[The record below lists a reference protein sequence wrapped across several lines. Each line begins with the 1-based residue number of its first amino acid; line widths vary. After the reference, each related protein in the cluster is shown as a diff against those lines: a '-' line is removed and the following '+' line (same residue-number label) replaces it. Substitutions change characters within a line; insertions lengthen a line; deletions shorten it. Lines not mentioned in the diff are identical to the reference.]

1 MVAESC
7 PKDEVP
13 TIRRDSLEEQSTYI
27 PEGTMLGGRYR
38 IIRLIGLGG
47 MGEVYLG
54 TQSNM
59 DRRVAI
65 KTLKKEFMSNERLL
79 KRFYREARAA
89 AALDHPNIVKV
100 YDFGLD
106 PDQGCPYIAMEYL
119 EGMSLDA
126 LIEQEGKLS
135 EGRTC
140 LIVGAV
146 ARALTDAHSKGVVH
160 RDLKPDNVNVQSLTD
175 GTEHVKVLDFG
186 IAKIR
191 RPDGTP
197 TEKLTG
203 TGMALG
209 TPYYMSPEQ
218 AMGKPADFRS
228 DLYSLGCIIYQLLAG
243 RLPFDAEQPMAVLLK
258 QLREPAPD
266 LPAMLSDGAPPT
278 DALRNLYLSLMAKN
292 PDQRP
297 DSTLAVAD
305 RLQAC
310 VRLSRGE
317 TLDSSVKPF
326 EFGNE
331 TLGPRQS
338 LKSHRVSSAPGLET
352 LVRSSIG
359 EKATL
364 AFGAVYDEEA
374 DLEHG
379 QSMES
384 GESQLEMTRSS
395 RLKPMLVAAS
405 VLLVGGVAAYFFSAQ
420 APAPTVSAPKV
431 TAQVAAVSAPNPLIT
446 PVVEDEV
453 KPKVKTTRVSIVS
466 VPTGA
471 TVNNGQQ
478 VLGVTPLNVELQTLE
493 LPVSMTLRLDGYL
506 KIDASVSAEK
516 PSVSVRLTKK
526 PLDVKPDTT
535 MLSEPGN
542 KQLKT
547 SVTKPIVNAPN
558 SRTRSSRARDRPR
571 RGLKNVRPKLK
582 TGSSGADKSTR
593 KIKPVNRPQPKPS
606 EPGVMETW

>member
-1 MVAESC
+1 MEEEIC

-27 PEGTMLGGRYR
+27 PEGTILGGRYR
-38 IIRLIGLGG
+38 IVRLIGVGG

-54 TQSNM
+54 TQTNM

-119 EGMSLDA
+119 EGISLDA
-126 LIEQEGKLS
+126 LIES
-135 EGRTC
+135 EGQLNETRTC
-140 LIVGAV
+140 LIVGSV

-160 RDLKPDNVNVQSLTD
+160 RDLKPDNVHVQSLTD

-228 DLYSLGCIIYQLLAG
+228 DLYSLGCIIYQLVAG
-243 RLPFDAEQPMAVLLK
+243 KLPFDAEQPMAVVLK
-258 QLREPAPD
+258 QLREPAPN
-266 LPAMLSDGAPPT
+266 LPNILCDGVEPT
-278 DALRNLYLSLMAKN
+278 DTLTHLYHSLMAKS
-292 PDQRP
+292 PEQRP

-305 RLQAC
+305 RLKDC

-317 TLDSSVKPF
+317 TIDGGKSGF
-326 EFGNE
+326 EFGNR
-331 TLGPRQS
+331 TLGPK
-338 LKSHRVSSAPGLET
+338 KSVKPVQLASEPGLET
-352 LVRSSIG
+352 LVRTSLG

-364 AFGAVYDEEA
+364 AFGAASDHENEYGQMDLAA
-374 DLEHG
+374 D
-379 QSMES
+379 SDD
-384 GESQLEMTRSS
+384 QLQAVNTR
-395 RLKPMLVAAS
+395 RLKPMVVAALVLLAGAAAAFILNEQPS
-405 VLLVGGVAAYFFSAQ
+405 ETLKPSATPEIAQPTLAKSAPEIQTVSITSEPSGATVMNGKLLVGV
-420 APAPTVSAPKV
+420 
-431 TAQVAAVSAPNPLIT
+431 T
-446 PVVEDEV
+446 PVQTEF
-453 KPKVKTTRVSIVS
+453 KVDDMPASIRVSLDGHREAKRIISSSDTRVNVLLEKS
-466 VPTGA
+466 VP
-471 TVNNGQQ
+471 
-478 VLGVTPLNVELQTLE
+478 
-493 LPVSMTLRLDGYL
+493 
-506 KIDASVSAEK
+506 
-516 PSVSVRLTKK
+516 
-526 PLDVKPDTT
+526 
-535 MLSEPGN
+535 
-542 KQLKT
+542 
-547 SVTKPIVNAPN
+547 VTKPSAVSTPTVEKNNLVRKKTVQAKPARK
-558 SRTRSSRARDRPR
+558 SRKLRPSAKRSKPR
-571 RGLKNVRPKLK
+571 RGLKNGKPTSLTMPSRKSKSSPAVKRSKSKPKSK
-582 TGSSGADKSTR
+582 SSKDGS
-593 KIKPVNRPQPKPS
+593 
-606 EPGVMETW
+606 MEIW